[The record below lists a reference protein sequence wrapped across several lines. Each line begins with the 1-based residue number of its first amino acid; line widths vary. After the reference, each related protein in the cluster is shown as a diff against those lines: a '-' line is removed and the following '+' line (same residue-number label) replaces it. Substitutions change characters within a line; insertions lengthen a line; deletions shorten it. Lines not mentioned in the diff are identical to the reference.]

1 MAVEFSRTT
10 GAGGVMAVDFEIDM
24 YAGALESGTR
34 WLDGAAGAADA
45 YPGSITGF
53 QATNDD
59 TTNTA
64 GRGLKMVMGVLTLVQ
79 NANVFTV
86 GGDADTIHAMVIGGS
101 GVAGKSLTCTTN
113 FTTGGSATATML
125 AEGTLDNRT
134 LFMAIVS

>member
-1 MAVEFSRTT
+1 MAVTFSLTT
-10 GAGGVMAVDFEIDM
+10 GSGGVMAVDFEIDM
-24 YAGALESGTR
+24 YAGALEGSTR
-34 WLDGAAGAADA
+34 WLDGAAGVADA
-45 YPGSITGF
+45 YPGAITGF

-59 TTNTA
+59 TINTA
-64 GRGLKMVMGVLTLVQ
+64 GRGLKLVMGVLTLVQ

-86 GGDADTIHAMVIGGS
+86 GGDADTIHGLIIGGS

-113 FTTGGSATATML
+113 LTTGGSATATML

>member
-101 GVAGKSLTCTTN
+101 GVAGKSPDLHYQLHHRVEAPLQPCSQRVLWITEPY
-113 FTTGGSATATML
+113 SWQ
-125 AEGTLDNRT
+125 
-134 LFMAIVS
+134 

>member
-1 MAVEFSRTT
+1 MAVTFTRTT
-10 GAGGVMAVDFEIDM
+10 GSGGVMAVDFELDL
-24 YAGALESGTR
+24 YAGALPDSTR
-34 WLDGAAGAADA
+34 WLDGAGGAADA
-45 YPGSITGF
+45 SPGSLDAFTS
-53 QATNDD
+53 TNTA

-64 GRGLKMVMGVLTLVQ
+64 GRGLKLVMGVFTLVQ

-86 GGDADTIHAMVIGGS
+86 GGDADTIHAMVVGGS